1 MSKWTLAYVDDD
13 DDLRDIMALAL
24 GEESDMELVLCE
36 SGEKALEKLSMLQ
49 ADLILLDV
57 MMPGLDGP
65 QTLHGLR
72 QLPGYEKTPVVFITA
87 KVQANDIAHYQD
99 LGAAGT
105 IMKPYDV
112 MTLPAQV
119 RNFLPRG

>member
-1 MSKWTLAYVDDD
+1 MSKWTLVYVDDD
-13 DDLRDIMALAL
+13 DDLREIMALAL
-24 GEESDMELVLCE
+24 GEENDMELVLCE

-57 MMPGLDGP
+57 MMRGLDGP

-87 KVQANDIAHYQD
+87 KVQANDIAQYQA
-99 LGAAGT
+99 LGATGT

-112 MTLPAQV
+112 MTLPAQI